1 MQRYILRR
9 LLLTIPTL
17 LGVTMIL
24 FVMLRTMPG
33 SIVELIA
40 GDFGV
45 GSDAMRQAIIA
56 EFGLDENWAVQY
68 VKWSAQLVRGD
79 FGTSLMSGR
88 PVMDE
93 LGHRLPVTFE
103 LGVLTILITIIV
115 AIPIGIMSAIRQNT
129 ATDYVGR
136 SVAIGFLAA
145 PNFWIALLLIVF
157 AGRYFV
163 WAVPPTQYP
172 ALLDDPV
179 SNLKFMLLP
188 AVILGIS
195 SSGGVMRFTRSSM
208 LEVLRQD
215 YVRTAWSKGLSERV
229 IITRHV
235 LRNAMIPVVTVI
247 GSQIPFVVGGTIIIE
262 SIYSIPGIGRYYFTA
277 IGNLDFPIVQAIVLI
292 SAVVVILS
300 NLLVD
305 ISYSWLDPRIRYD

>member
-45 GSDAMRQAIIA
+45 GNDAMRQAIIA

-68 VKWSAQLVRGD
+68 VKWISQIVRGD

-88 PVMDE
+88 PVMDD

-103 LGVLTILITIIV
+103 LGVLTILITVIV

-145 PNFWIALLLIVF
+145 PNFWIALLLIVL

-172 ALLDDPV
+172 TLLDDPV

-195 SSGGVMRFTRSSM
+195 SSGGVMRFMRSSM

-215 YVRTAWSKGLSERV
+215 YVRTAWSKGLTERV

-235 LRNAMIPVVTVI
+235 LRNALIPVVTVI
-247 GSQIPFVVGGTIIIE
+247 GSQIPFIVGGTIIIE

-292 SAVVVILS
+292 SAVVVIFS

>member
-1 MQRYILRR
+1 MQRYILQR
-9 LLLTIPTL
+9 LILTIPTL
-17 LGVTMIL
+17 LGVTAIL

-45 GSDAMRQAIIA
+45 GDDAVRQAIMA

-68 VKWSAQLVRGD
+68 VKWISQIVRGD

-93 LGHRLPVTFE
+93 LSHRLPVTFE
-103 LGVLTILITIIV
+103 LGVLTIVITTVV
-115 AIPIGIMSAIRQNT
+115 AIPVGVISAIRQNS
-129 ATDYVGR
+129 APDYVGR
-136 SVAIGFLAA
+136 SIAIGFLAA
-145 PNFWIALLLIVF
+145 PNFWIALLLIVV
-157 AGRYFV
+157 AGRYFI
-163 WAVPPTQYP
+163 WAVPPTEYP
-172 ALLDDPV
+172 TLSENPI

-188 AVILGIS
+188 ATILGIS
-195 SSGGVMRFTRSSM
+195 SAGGVMRFTRSSM

-215 YVRTAWSKGLSERV
+215 YVRTAHAKGLRERV
-229 IITRHV
+229 VITRHV
-235 LRNAMIPVVTVI
+235 LRNALIPVVTII
-247 GSQIPFVVGGTIIIE
+247 GGQIPFVVGGTIIIE
-262 SIYSIPGIGRYYFTA
+262 SIYSIPGMGRYYFTA

-292 SAVVVILS
+292 SAIVVILS

-305 ISYSWLDPRIRYD
+305 ISYSWFDPRIRYD

>member
-68 VKWSAQLVRGD
+68 AKWISQMVRGD

-88 PVMDE
+88 PVMDD

-103 LGVLTILITIIV
+103 LGVLTILITVIV

-145 PNFWIALLLIVF
+145 PNFWIALLLIVL

-172 ALLDDPV
+172 TLWDDPV

-215 YVRTAWSKGLSERV
+215 YVRTAWSKGLTERV
-229 IITRHV
+229 VITRHV
-235 LRNAMIPVVTVI
+235 LRNALIPVVTVI

-262 SIYSIPGIGRYYFTA
+262 SIYSIPGMGRYYFTA

-292 SAVVVILS
+292 SAVVVIFS